1 MDLLKN
7 AKRFFTKNNVIAI
20 VAFIFVVYIVCQYS
34 GNKGGIIDSMDNGN
48 ALGSAAQPPQNAM
61 SAKKQAQQPQQPTQ
75 FGAGVNYVP
84 AQPLGQNGG
93 FKDVTGVIKSA
104 GLDGLPP
111 TCTRKSVT
119 NPSELLPKDKNS
131 EWAKLNPVGGG
142 DLKDINLLKA
152 GYHIGIDTIGQSL
165 RNANLQVRSEPP
177 NPTRAVSPWMNTT
190 IEPDLTRVPLELGC
204 GPQ

>member
-20 VAFIFVVYIVCQYS
+20 VAFIFVVYIVSQYS
-34 GNKGGIIDSMDNGN
+34 GDKGAIVDSMGNGN
-48 ALGSAAQPPQNAM
+48 GSGNNNAAQPQQQGSNQDKN
-61 SAKKQAQQPQQPTQ
+61 KKPIQ
-75 FGAGVNYVP
+75 FGAGTNYVP

-119 NPSELLPKDKNS
+119 DPKELLPKDKNS

-165 RNANLQVRSEPP
+165 RNANLQIRSEPP